1 MHEKQIISLGSINVD
16 FQVRTERWPAV
27 GETLPAGEFL
37 MAGGGKA
44 ANVAYL
50 ARRLDVAACLVAR
63 LGDDVLAEHAL
74 APLRDLGVD
83 LDATRAV
90 PGQAT
95 GVALIAVHPDGNKT
109 ILLATNAND
118 AWSDDDDERVAT
130 VIETAPAD
138 SVLVADL
145 EIPARIVARA
155 VHTARRRGQGVI
167 VDPSPAA
174 RMDTAL
180 YPAIDYLVPNHH
192 EAEQLTGVAV
202 HDTDRALA
210 AAERLVAAG
219 VGAALVKLGDGGC
232 AVVGP
237 NIRAHVT
244 SSRPRVEDKTG
255 AGDAFAAAL
264 GVAVLER
271 RDLLEAARLAVA
283 CADLAVTHYGSQ
295 AAYPDR
301 AGLVRQRAARP
312 DSA

>member
-1 MHEKQIISLGSINVD
+1 MSEKQIISLGSTNVD

-27 GETLPAGEFL
+27 GETLPAGDFL

-50 ARRLDVAACLVAR
+50 ARRLEVPARLLAR

-74 APLRDLGVD
+74 APLRALGVNI
-83 LDATRAV
+83 DATRQV

-95 GVALIAVHPDGNKT
+95 GVALIAVHSDGNKT

-118 AWSDDDDERVAT
+118 AWSDEDDERVAA
-130 VIETAPAD
+130 VIDGAAD
-138 SVLVADL
+138 GSVLVADL
-145 EIPARIVARA
+145 EIPAHIVQRA
-155 VHTARRRGQGVI
+155 VHTARGRGLRVV

-174 RMDTAL
+174 RMDPAL

-192 EAEQLTGVAV
+192 EAEQLTGVRV
-202 HDTDRALA
+202 HDVDSAMD
-210 AAERLVAAG
+210 AAERLVAGG
-219 VGAALVKLGDGGC
+219 VGTALVKLGDGGC

-237 NIRAHVT
+237 DVRAHVP
-244 SSRPRVEDKTG
+244 SSHPRPVDKTG
-255 AGDAFAAAL
+255 AGDAFAGAL
-264 GVAVLER
+264 GVAVLEG
-271 RDLLEAARLAVA
+271 RDPLEAARLAVA

-301 AGLVRQRAARP
+301 SGLVRERAAQP
-312 DSA
+312 DND